1 MASPSQFTIAPVA
14 VKASPLPPVPDED
27 PLTKDQWRTL
37 MAFSDTVIPTVLE
50 KGRGASA
57 FKENSVSVEQYGN
70 AIATIQE
77 HALRSKNKFLA
88 VEYLEERPSQI
99 PAFRANVHRFIG
111 LYMPKDLV
119 KLMQFGLNMLK
130 WGIIYYSFDVDMLIG
145 K

>member
-1 MASPSQFTIAPVA
+1 
-14 VKASPLPPVPDED
+14 
-27 PLTKDQWRTL
+27 